1 MVWPSRLTRREAKH
15 AFEDA
20 LDEAL
25 LDPDGNPV
33 LADDAERPLGPAV
46 GSLGDISIASGY
58 VAQASLARA
67 YEAEA
72 DAEAPPA
79 ERDAPRVRPGEA
91 ARLLI
96 LYLGAQDHGREALRR
111 MRRAFA
117 AAHHPDRVPQD
128 LRADAVTAMAEVN
141 AAIDRALKALG
152 PAQPR

>member
-20 LDEAL
+20 LDQAL

-33 LADDAERPLGPAV
+33 LADDAERPMGPAV

-72 DAEAPPA
+72 DAEPPA
-79 ERDAPRVRPGEA
+79 PDAPRVPPAEA

-96 LYLGAQDHGREALRR
+96 LSLGTNDHRPGDLRR
-111 MRRAFA
+111 MRRTFA
-117 AAHHPDRVPQD
+117 AANHPDRVPPE
-128 LRADAVTAMAEVN
+128 LREDAVAAMAEVN
-141 AAIDRALKALG
+141 AAIDRALEALG

>member
-33 LADDAERPLGPAV
+33 LADDAERPMGPAV
-46 GSLGDISIASGY
+46 GSLGDIPIANGY

-72 DAEAPPA
+72 DAESSPVEP
-79 ERDAPRVRPGEA
+79 DAPRVRPGEA

-96 LYLGAQDHGREALRR
+96 LSLGAKDHGRDDLRR

-117 AAHHPDRVPQD
+117 AANHPDRVPHD
-128 LRADAVTAMAEVN
+128 LREEAVTAMAEVN
-141 AAIDRALKALG
+141 AAIDHALKALG
-152 PAQPR
+152 TAQPR